1 MADTGAPVIIDG
13 KGHLYGRLASVVA
26 KQLLSGKKIVVVRC
40 EDIVI
45 SGSLT
50 RNKTKYTQFLDKRTN
65 TNPKKGP
72 LHFKSPS
79 RMLWRTIRGM
89 LPHKTARGQLAL
101 AALATY
107 EGIPEPYDTKKR
119 MVIPEAIKV
128 IHLRSYRHF
137 TVLGEL
143 SKEFGWNYGPLVE
156 RLESQRKA
164 KGDAHYAGK
173 KATLALKKK
182 AEAAADLSKV
192 APVLSALGH

>member
-1 MADTGAPVIIDG
+1 MYLGS
-13 KGHLYGRLASVVA
+13 HFVV
-26 KQLLSGKKIVVVRC
+26 K
-40 EDIVI
+40 
-45 SGSLT
+45 
-50 RNKTKYTQFLDKRTN
+50 
-65 TNPKKGP
+65 
-72 LHFKSPS
+72 
-79 RMLWRTIRGM
+79 
-89 LPHKTARGQLAL
+89 
-101 AALATY
+101 TY

-128 IHLRSYRHF
+128 IHLRSYRNF

-164 KGDAHYAGK
+164 KGDAYYAGK